1 MRSRTIVSLALF
13 ALVALA
19 LPLIISRHGSQANSP
34 ATKVPKLTKRLAS
47 DNSVKA
53 SQAQSTQ
60 PLPSLQ
66 GKPASDYLK
75 EHGLYVR
82 LQNLIEAAQY
92 QIDQQPQAQ
101 KPNALRSGLR
111 KNNAAEIYEA
121 TNPAQKLRARF
132 NGRDVVLQPLT
143 NKRRTT
149 LQARLRL
156 RSYGYGRRMLTA
168 GVGTMRVDGNRI
180 EIGRRL
186 ATQSNSTNTDQG
198 GSDEIVEWYQNRK
211 DGLEQGFTLAAPPGK
226 RHEGTPL
233 RLRLT
238 VTGEVRPALVDSGKA
253 LELIGGNGEHW
264 LRYDHLMATDA
275 SGRQLQTRFRAD
287 RKQISLL
294 IDDAEAVYP
303 LRIDP
308 LFTQTKKLTASD
320 AAANDRFGYSVAT
333 NGDTV
338 VVGAYG
344 KDWQPGVPPIFVP
357 QSKGAAYI
365 FERNQ
370 GGAGNWGQ
378 VKKLTASDA
387 AANDR
392 FGWSVAIDGDT
403 VVVGALAKDSYT
415 GAAYIFKRNLG
426 GAENWGQ
433 VKKLTASDAAGGDN
447 FGSSVSI
454 NVDTVVVGAYGKNFD
469 GGATVVAGAAY
480 IFERNQG
487 GAENWGQVKRL
498 ISDTAANY
506 SYFGYSASINVD
518 TVVVGAYGKLPGAA
532 YIFERNQ
539 GGTQNWGLVK
549 KLTASDGIGG
559 DQFGVSV
566 AINIDTVAVGAIYG
580 NRGTSGAVYIFERNQ
595 NGVESWGQVQELTA
609 SDAAK
614 SDEFGISVAID
625 GDTLVVG
632 AWALNLLTAGGA
644 AYIFERNQNGVEA
657 WGEVQKLTASDTVA
671 HDQFGS
677 SVGIDGDTVVVG
689 AVGKNSNTGAAYTF
703 DLTST
708 PTPTPTPNGSCGFTG
723 NLGSPPAP
731 ATAGTMTTRLYRG
744 SAQGTCNT
752 NSFPGNTGSG
762 SFPFD
767 AYTLTNSSPSPVCVS
782 AALTVNSQSNANY
795 QIAAFLAPFVATDI
809 TNASRYLGDPGLSSG
824 TPSPLIQSFQFKV
837 PGNTSFAIVVFSVNG
852 TAELGG
858 SYTFQVMSTS
868 SFCPAPTPTATPTPP
883 PTKGT
888 AVAYQIDAT
897 HSGAQFD
904 NITPPLTQRWSRDLG
919 GQISYPLIVNGR
931 IFVTVAYNNPS
942 YAAKLYALDEANGAT
957 LWGPVDLSGTYP
969 WSNAA
974 YDAGRVF
981 AVNNNGV
988 LSAFDAA
995 SGALLWSKQLPGQY
1009 SFNSPPTASGG
1020 VVYVVGAGTG
1030 TTVYAVDEQ
1039 DGTVNWTELLFSG
1052 NDSSP
1057 AVTSTGVFVA
1067 FACDVYDF
1075 SPQDGSL
1082 IWQHSDGCSGGGGS
1096 TPVLF
1101 GGRLYEGDS
1110 LTDKRMFHA
1119 PTGAVLGAFPAGP
1132 PPAFS
1137 GSTGFFLTGSI
1148 LKARDAYSG
1157 AVRWS
1162 FTGDGT
1168 LTSAPIVDNGYVYI
1182 GSRSGK
1188 VYALDGST
1196 GANVWT
1202 GNLGAVVQ
1210 TTESLVTRPHTG
1222 LGAGDGLVV
1231 VPASTLLVA
1240 YQSTQPTPTPTPT
1253 PAPTPTPTPMT
1264 IQFSSSSYTVNEGDG
1279 RVIITLTRSGDTT
1292 SSAAVNYATNDSGG
1306 LLNCDII
1313 IHIASPRCDYIN
1325 TLGTMSFA
1333 AGEVSK
1339 SFSVAIVDDAYAEGN
1354 ETFTIGLNTPRGT
1367 ALGAQSTA
1375 TVTIIDND
1383 SSNGTNPI
1391 DNTNFFVRQQ
1401 YIDFLGREPD
1411 PPGLAGWV
1419 NTINNCSGDTTQCD
1433 RIHVSQLFFQS
1444 AEFQDRGYFV
1454 YRFYPVAFGRK
1465 PDYSEFVPDLASVS
1479 GFLDATQL
1487 EAAKVAFIN
1496 AFMARTAFVNTYNA
1510 LTNQQY
1516 VDTLLTTAA
1525 VTLPAATRTAM
1536 INGLNGATLT
1546 RAQVLRQIVEST
1558 EVSNKYNHQAYAVME
1573 YFGYLRRQPDGF
1585 YLQWIA
1591 DLDLNNNPRSMV
1603 TGFATSQEY
1612 RNRFGP

>member
-34 ATKVPKLTKRLAS
+34 GTKVPKLTKRLAS

-53 SQAQSTQ
+53 SKAQSTQ

-66 GKPASDYLK
+66 GKPARDYLK

-82 LQNLIEAAQY
+82 LQNLIEAALY

-101 KPNALRSGLR
+101 KSSAMRSGLR
-111 KNNAAEIYEA
+111 KNNTAEIYEA

-143 NKRRTT
+143 NKRTTT

-168 GVGTMRVDGNRI
+168 GAGTMRVDGNSI
-180 EIGRRL
+180 EIVRRL
-186 ATQSNSTNTDQG
+186 ATQSNLTNTDQG
-198 GSDEIVEWYQNRK
+198 SANEIVEWYQNRK
-211 DGLEQGFTLAAPPGK
+211 DGLEQGFTLTAPPGK

-233 RLRLT
+233 RVRLT

-253 LELIGGNGEHW
+253 LVLVGGNGKHW

-303 LRIDP
+303 LRVDP
-308 LFTQTKKLTASD
+308 LFTQAKKLTASD
-320 AAANDRFGYSVAT
+320 AAANDQFGYSVAT

-344 KDWQPGVPPIFVP
+344 KN
-357 QSKGAAYI
+357 SNTGAAYI

-370 GGAGNWGQ
+370 GGAENWGQ
-378 VKKLTASDA
+378 VQKLTASDA
-387 AANDR
+387 AVNDQ
-392 FGWSVAIDGDT
+392 FGRSVAIDVDT
-403 VVVGALAKDSYT
+403 VVVGAWLKNSNT
-415 GAAYIFKRNLG
+415 GAAYIFARNQG

-433 VKKLTASDAAGGDN
+433 VKKLTASDAAGGDD
-447 FGSSVSI
+447 FGSSVAI
-454 NVDTVVVGAYGKNFD
+454 NADTVVVGAWVKNSN
-469 GGATVVAGAAY
+469 AGAAY

-487 GAENWGQVKRL
+487 GAENWGQVKKL
-498 ISDTAANY
+498 TASDAGWA
-506 SYFGYSASINVD
+506 YFGYSVAINAD
-518 TVVVGAYGKLPGAA
+518 TVVVGAYGKIPGAA

-539 GGTQNWGLVK
+539 GGAESWGQVQR
-549 KLTASDGIGG
+549 LTASDAVGG
-559 DQFGVSV
+559 DQFGISV
-566 AINIDTVAVGAIYG
+566 AINIDTVAVGANHG
-580 NRGTSGAVYIFERNQ
+580 NRATSGAVYIFERNQ
-595 NGVESWGQVQELTA
+595 NGPESWGQVKELTA
-609 SDAAK
+609 DDAALL
-614 SDEFGISVAID
+614 DEFGISVAID
-625 GDTLVVG
+625 ADTLVVG
-632 AWALNLLTAGGA
+632 AWAMNLATGGA
-644 AYIFERNQNGVEA
+644 AYIFERNQNGVEG
-657 WGEVQKLTASDTVA
+657 WGQVQKLTASDEAA

-689 AVGKNSNTGAAYTF
+689 AEGKNSNTGAAYTF

-708 PTPTPTPNGSCGFTG
+708 PTPTPTPTANASCGFTA

-731 ATAGTMTTRLYRG
+731 ATTGTMTTRLFRG
-744 SAQGTCNT
+744 DEQGTCST
-752 NSFPGNTGSG
+752 NSFPGNTDSG

-782 AALTVNSQSNANY
+782 AALTKNSQSDANY

-809 TNASRYLGDPGLSSG
+809 ANPSRYLGDPGISSG
-824 TPSPLIQSFQFKV
+824 TSEPLITSFQFTV
-837 PGNTSFAIVVFSVNG
+837 PGNTSFAIVVFAVNG
-852 TAELGG
+852 TAGLGG

-868 SFCPAPTPTATPTPP
+868 SFCPATPTATPTPP
-883 PTKGT
+883 PTAGT

-904 NITPPLTQRWSRDLG
+904 TLIPPLAQRWSRDLG
-919 GQISYPLIVNGR
+919 GQISYPLIAGGR
-931 IFVTVAYNNPS
+931 IFVTVANQAS
-942 YAAKLYALDEANGAT
+942 YGTKLYALDETNGAT
-957 LWGPVDLSGTYP
+957 LWGPVDLGGTYN

-981 AVNNNGV
+981 ALNYDG
-988 LSAFDAA
+988 LLRAFDAA

-1009 SFNSPPTASGG
+1009 SFDSPPTASGG
-1020 VVYVVGAGTG
+1020 VVYVVGAGFG

-1039 DGTVNWTELLFSG
+1039 DGTVNWTELLDSG
-1052 NDSSP
+1052 SDSSP

-1067 FACDVYDF
+1067 FACNWVYDF

-1082 IWQHSDGCSGGGGS
+1082 IWQHSGCSGGGGS

-1101 GGRLYEGDS
+1101 GGRLYVGDS
-1110 LTDKRMFHA
+1110 LTSKLSFDA
-1119 PTGAVLGAFPAGP
+1119 PTGAVLGTFAAGP

-1182 GSRSGK
+1182 GSGSGK

-1202 GNLGAVVQ
+1202 GNLGAAVQ
-1210 TTESLVTRPHTG
+1210 TTESPVSRPHTG

-1231 VPASTLLVA
+1231 VPASTLLVT
-1240 YQSTQPTPTPTPT
+1240 YQSSTQPTPTPTPT
-1253 PAPTPTPTPMT
+1253 PGPLQLLLDESGPALNQVAALDSALLTRDSFPVVNAADLFNLGVDRNTRVMVFAMNL
-1264 IQFSSSSYTVNEGDG
+1264 QLLQGESSSAVTVSLVDSNNQSYDIAAEDVRPVPNFPFTQVVFRLPDNTSVGTC
-1279 RVIITLTRSGDTT
+1279 IITLKAHGETSNSG
-1292 SSAAVNYATNDSGG
+1292 S
-1306 LLNCDII
+1306 I
-1313 IHIASPRCDYIN
+1313 
-1325 TLGTMSFA
+1325 
-1333 AGEVSK
+1333 
-1339 SFSVAIVDDAYAEGN
+1339 
-1354 ETFTIGLNTPRGT
+1354 
-1367 ALGAQSTA
+1367 
-1375 TVTIIDND
+1375 
-1383 SSNGTNPI
+1383 
-1391 DNTNFFVRQQ
+1391 
-1401 YIDFLGREPD
+1401 
-1411 PPGLAGWV
+1411 
-1419 NTINNCSGDTTQCD
+1419 
-1433 RIHVSQLFFQS
+1433 RI
-1444 AEFQDRGYFV
+1444 
-1454 YRFYPVAFGRK
+1454 
-1465 PDYSEFVPDLASVS
+1465 
-1479 GFLDATQL
+1479 
-1487 EAAKVAFIN
+1487 
-1496 AFMARTAFVNTYNA
+1496 RT
-1510 LTNQQY
+1510 
-1516 VDTLLTTAA
+1516 
-1525 VTLPAATRTAM
+1525 
-1536 INGLNGATLT
+1536 
-1546 RAQVLRQIVEST
+1546 
-1558 EVSNKYNHQAYAVME
+1558 
-1573 YFGYLRRQPDGF
+1573 
-1585 YLQWIA
+1585 
-1591 DLDLNNNPRSMV
+1591 
-1603 TGFATSQEY
+1603 
-1612 RNRFGP
+1612 

>member
-19 LPLIISRHGSQANSP
+19 LPLITSRHGSQANSP

-101 KPNALRSGLR
+101 KSSALRSGLR

-121 TNPAQKLRARF
+121 TNPAQKLKARF

-143 NKRRTT
+143 NKRTTT

-168 GVGTMRVDGNRI
+168 GAGTMRVDGNRI
-180 EIGRRL
+180 EIDRRL
-186 ATQSNSTNTDQG
+186 ATQSNPTNTDQG
-198 GSDEIVEWYQNRK
+198 SSDEIVEWYQNRK

-233 RLRLT
+233 RVRLT

-253 LELIGGNGEHW
+253 LELIGGNGKHW

-294 IDDAEAVYP
+294 IDDTEAVYP
-303 LRIDP
+303 LRVDP
-308 LFTQTKKLTASD
+308 LFTQTKKLTASE

-344 KDWQPGVPPIFVP
+344 KN
-357 QSKGAAYI
+357 SNTGAAYI

-370 GGAGNWGQ
+370 GGAENWGQ

-387 AANDR
+387 AVNDQ
-392 FGWSVAIDGDT
+392 FGRSVAIDVDT
-403 VVVGALAKDSYT
+403 VVVGAWLKNSNT
-415 GAAYIFKRNLG
+415 GAAYIFERNQG

-433 VKKLTASDAAGGDN
+433 VKKLTASDAAGGDD
-447 FGSSVSI
+447 FGSSVAI
-454 NVDTVVVGAYGKNFD
+454 NADTVVVGAWVKNSN
-469 GGATVVAGAAY
+469 AGAAY

-487 GAENWGQVKRL
+487 GAENWGQVQKL
-498 ISDTAANY
+498 TASDAAANG
-506 SYFGYSASINVD
+506 YFGYSVSINSD
-518 TVVVGAYGKLPGAA
+518 TVVVGAYGKIPGAA

-539 GGTQNWGLVK
+539 GGAEHWGQVQR
-549 KLTASDGIGG
+549 LTASDAVGG
-559 DQFGVSV
+559 DQFGISV
-566 AINIDTVAVGAIYG
+566 AINIDTVAVGANHG

-595 NGVESWGQVQELTA
+595 NGLESWGQVKELTA
-609 SDAAK
+609 DDAALL
-614 SDEFGISVAID
+614 DEFGISVAID

-632 AWALNLLTAGGA
+632 AWAINLATGGA
-644 AYIFERNQNGVEA
+644 AYIFERNQNGVEG
-657 WGEVQKLTASDTVA
+657 WGEVQKLTASDAAA

-689 AVGKNSNTGAAYTF
+689 AVGKNSNAGAAYIF

-708 PTPTPTPNGSCGFTG
+708 PTPTPTANASCGFTA

-731 ATAGTMTTRLYRG
+731 ATNGTMTTRLYRG
-744 SAQGTCNT
+744 DAQGTCST
-752 NSFPGNTGSG
+752 NSFPGNLGSG

-782 AALTVNSQSNANY
+782 AALTVNSKSNANY

-824 TPSPLIQSFQFKV
+824 TPSPIITSFQFTV
-837 PGNTSFAIVVFSVNG
+837 PSNTSFAIVVFSVDG

-858 SYTFQVMSTS
+858 SYTFQVMSMS
-868 SFCPAPTPTATPTPP
+868 SFCPAPTPTATPPA
-883 PTKGT
+883 TKGT

-904 NITPPLTQRWSRDLG
+904 TVTPPLTQRWSRDLG
-919 GQISYPLIVNGR
+919 GQISYPLIVGGR
-931 IFVTVAYNNPS
+931 IFVTVAYYDPS

-1052 NDSSP
+1052 SDSSP

-1067 FACDVYDF
+1067 FACNNVYDF

-1082 IWQHSDGCSGGGGS
+1082 IWFHSGPCTGGGGS
-1096 TPVLF
+1096 TTVLF
-1101 GGRLYEGDS
+1101 GGRLYVGDS
-1110 LTDKRMFHA
+1110 LTSKLSFDA
-1119 PTGAVLGAFPAGP
+1119 PTGAVLGTFAAGP

-1168 LTSAPIVDNGYVYI
+1168 
-1182 GSRSGK
+1182 
-1188 VYALDGST
+1188 
-1196 GANVWT
+1196 
-1202 GNLGAVVQ
+1202 
-1210 TTESLVTRPHTG
+1210 
-1222 LGAGDGLVV
+1222 
-1231 VPASTLLVA
+1231 
-1240 YQSTQPTPTPTPT
+1240 
-1253 PAPTPTPTPMT
+1253 
-1264 IQFSSSSYTVNEGDG
+1264 
-1279 RVIITLTRSGDTT
+1279 
-1292 SSAAVNYATNDSGG
+1292 
-1306 LLNCDII
+1306 
-1313 IHIASPRCDYIN
+1313 
-1325 TLGTMSFA
+1325 
-1333 AGEVSK
+1333 
-1339 SFSVAIVDDAYAEGN
+1339 
-1354 ETFTIGLNTPRGT
+1354 
-1367 ALGAQSTA
+1367 
-1375 TVTIIDND
+1375 
-1383 SSNGTNPI
+1383 
-1391 DNTNFFVRQQ
+1391 
-1401 YIDFLGREPD
+1401 
-1411 PPGLAGWV
+1411 
-1419 NTINNCSGDTTQCD
+1419 
-1433 RIHVSQLFFQS
+1433 
-1444 AEFQDRGYFV
+1444 
-1454 YRFYPVAFGRK
+1454 
-1465 PDYSEFVPDLASVS
+1465 
-1479 GFLDATQL
+1479 
-1487 EAAKVAFIN
+1487 
-1496 AFMARTAFVNTYNA
+1496 
-1510 LTNQQY
+1510 
-1516 VDTLLTTAA
+1516 
-1525 VTLPAATRTAM
+1525 
-1536 INGLNGATLT
+1536 
-1546 RAQVLRQIVEST
+1546 
-1558 EVSNKYNHQAYAVME
+1558 
-1573 YFGYLRRQPDGF
+1573 
-1585 YLQWIA
+1585 
-1591 DLDLNNNPRSMV
+1591 
-1603 TGFATSQEY
+1603 
-1612 RNRFGP
+1612 